1 MGVASPR
8 AHGEHG
14 HKESHGG
21 HGHEKEGHRK
31 HDEHG
36 EDGEHGHEHYN
47 PLVIPPGIFIFIFFK
62 RLVNC

>member
-1 MGVASPR
+1 MRVSSPR

-21 HGHEKEGHRK
+21 HGHEKEGHGE
-31 HDEHG
+31 HGEHG
-36 EDGEHGHEHYN
+36 EDGEHEHYN